1 LDGNPEKEKLMLR
14 LFTIIWSIIATVL
27 MGVFVLAVLT
37 VPALA
42 QKEMLLILP
51 AAVAGALVAAPLAY
65 LVTKKL
71 LTLTGEK

>member
-1 LDGNPEKEKLMLR
+1 MLR
-14 LFTIIWSIIATVL
+14 LFSIIWSIIATVL

-71 LTLTGEK
+71 LTLTGGK